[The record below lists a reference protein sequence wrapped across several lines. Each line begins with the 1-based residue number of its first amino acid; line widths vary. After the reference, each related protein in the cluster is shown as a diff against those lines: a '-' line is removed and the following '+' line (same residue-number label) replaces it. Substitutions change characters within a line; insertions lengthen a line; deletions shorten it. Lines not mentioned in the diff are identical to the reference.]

1 MALMGALGSLGQYL
15 TIRAY
20 RIAEATAVDP
30 VDYVRLLIATGF
42 GFVLFGELPD
52 IWTLVGALIIISST
66 LYITRREARLGQYR
80 HQGRGHAGGPPQ
92 PVAAAPD
99 KVRAGD

>member
-1 MALMGALGSLGQYL
+1 MNV
-15 TIRAY
+15 
-20 RIAEATAVDP
+20 AEATAVDP

-66 LYITRREARLGQYR
+66 LYITRREARLGR
-80 HQGRGHAGGPPQ
+80 TVTKGVADTGGAAAA
-92 PVAAAPD
+92 VAASPD
-99 KVRAGD
+99 RVRAGD